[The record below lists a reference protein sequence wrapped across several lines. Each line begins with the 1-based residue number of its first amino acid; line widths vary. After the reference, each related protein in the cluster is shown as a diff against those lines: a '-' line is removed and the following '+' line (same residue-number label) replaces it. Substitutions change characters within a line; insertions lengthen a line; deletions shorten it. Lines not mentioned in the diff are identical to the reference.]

1 MIFMMLFATQSVVF
15 AMIFVMVWVF
25 RNDIRYVICHA
36 PIFTLQFALLWV
48 PENDI
53 RYVIHFAPI
62 FALLFT
68 SERIYIHL
76 NIFQESAQ
84 YRRLELGRL

>member
-1 MIFMMLFATQSVVF
+1 MIFTMLFATQSVVF
-15 AMIFVMVWVF
+15 TMIFVTVWVF
-25 RNDIRYVICHA
+25 RNNIRYVICHA
-36 PIFTLQFALLWV
+36 QIFALLFALLWV

-53 RYVIHFAPI
+53 RYVIHFVPI
-62 FALLFT
+62 FALLFA

-76 NIFQESAQ
+76 KIFQESTQ

>member
-1 MIFMMLFATQSVVF
+1 
-15 AMIFVMVWVF
+15 MIFVTV
-25 RNDIRYVICHA
+25 RELKNDICYVIRFA
-36 PIFTLQFALLWV
+36 PIFALLFALLLV

-53 RYVIHFAPI
+53 RYVICFAPI
-62 FALLFT
+62 FALLFA

>member
-1 MIFMMLFATQSVVF
+1 MIFTMLFATQSVVF
-15 AMIFVMVWVF
+15 TMIFVTVWVF
-25 RNDIRYVICHA
+25 RNDIRYVIRRT
-36 PIFTLQFALLWV
+36 PIFALLWV

-53 RYVIHFAPI
+53 RYVICFAPI
-62 FALLFT
+62 FALLFA
-68 SERIYIHL
+68 SEQIYIHL

>member
-1 MIFMMLFATQSVVF
+1 
-15 AMIFVMVWVF
+15 MIFVM
-25 RNDIRYVICHA
+25 
-36 PIFTLQFALLWV
+36 LFALLWV

-53 RYVIHFAPI
+53 RYVIHFVPI
-62 FALLFT
+62 FALLFA

>member
-1 MIFMMLFATQSVVF
+1 MIFALLFA
-15 AMIFVMVWVF
+15 M
-25 RNDIRYVICHA
+25 
-36 PIFTLQFALLWV
+36 LWV

-53 RYVIHFAPI
+53 RYVIRFVPI
-62 FALLFT
+62 FALLFV
-68 SERIYIHL
+68 SEQIYIHL

>member
-1 MIFMMLFATQSVVF
+1 MIFAMLFATQSVVF
-15 AMIFVMVWVF
+15 TMIFVTVRVF
-25 RNDIRYVICHA
+25 RNDIRYVIRRT
-36 PIFTLQFALLWV
+36 PIFALLFTLLWV

-53 RYVIHFAPI
+53 RYVICFAPI
-62 FALLFT
+62 FALLFA
-68 SERIYIHL
+68 SEQIYIHL